1 MSANAWLCVGMHGH
15 VNRFCKVHK
24 KSNHGIQ
31 WVTYVSPQCA
41 SLAPVGCASLTPVG
55 CASLTPVGCAS
66 LTPVGCAS
74 LTPVGCASLTPVGC
88 ASLAPVGCA
97 SRCMHTHVDLFELV
111 LHTGDHHWELEL
123 SKVAYINVDQL
134 AETPCPARM
143 MSYT

>member
-1 MSANAWLCVGMHGH
+1 MNANAWSCVGMHGH
-15 VNRFCKVHK
+15 ANRFCKVHE

-31 WVTYVSPQCA
+31 WVTYVSPQ
-41 SLAPVGCASLTPVG
+41 
-55 CASLTPVGCAS
+55 
-66 LTPVGCAS
+66 
-74 LTPVGCASLTPVGC
+74 C

-111 LHTGDHHWELEL
+111 LHTGDRHWELEL
-123 SKVAYINVDQL
+123 RKVAYINIDQS